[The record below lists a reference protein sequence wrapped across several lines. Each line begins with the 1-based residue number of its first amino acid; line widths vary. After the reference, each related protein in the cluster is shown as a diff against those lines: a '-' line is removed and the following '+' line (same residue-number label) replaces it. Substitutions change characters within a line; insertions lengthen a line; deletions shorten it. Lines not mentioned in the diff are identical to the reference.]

1 MTENFNDK
9 YVFYYRKDDKFQGML
24 MIPVDDYLTARNETF
39 LKDIIQKL
47 RDKNVFGKIEDENFI
62 FTGLH
67 IKQSRYMTIL
77 ISD

>member
-47 RDKNVFGKIEDENFI
+47 RDKNVFGRLKI
-62 FTGLH
+62 
-67 IKQSRYMTIL
+67 K
-77 ISD
+77 ISYSQVYT